1 MLAIRC
7 GQLGELAALVAL
19 PALLPLLLLLLLLL
33 LLRLGRL
40 EELLLLWRCVLGALC
55 VKVMH
60 VRHRQQHR
68 KVARHVG

>member
-1 MLAIRC
+1 MSAWMLAIRC

-19 PALLPLLLLLLLLL
+19 PALLLLLL

-55 VKVMH
+55 ESDACQTPITTQKGSKACG
-60 VRHRQQHR
+60 Q
-68 KVARHVG
+68 